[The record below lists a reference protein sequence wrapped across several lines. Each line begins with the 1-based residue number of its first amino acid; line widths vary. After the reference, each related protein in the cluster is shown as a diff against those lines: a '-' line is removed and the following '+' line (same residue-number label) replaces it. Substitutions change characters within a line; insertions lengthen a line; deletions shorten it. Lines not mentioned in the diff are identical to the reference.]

1 MNNKTTKVR
10 KNWCYI
16 IFILG
21 IVIMLIGVSKFEAK
35 AKTEHP
41 TIQSEQKKDNTS
53 QLEKLTVWNIIEM
66 NDWFLWP
73 FIALTAVGIMLN
85 VHRILV
91 EQRDKSRSQPLL
103 QTKIHANGIRS
114 LVQMVRTNRHNRA
127 ARLFYQVISTFD
139 KTNQAQFV
147 NEEINLFI
155 TGEKE
160 SFERFNRVNA
170 FLSES
175 AGALGLLG
183 TVWGIFITFYTAKF
197 DGPTILRGMSIALI
211 TTLTG
216 LIISL
221 VLNLCG
227 TYLYTFFNRQ
237 LNLLANKTEEL
248 RQALLYLEKKSNGNG
263 QPLRENL
270 SNYRVSEPGLQ
281 PKKQIR
287 AKQPI
292 EIAY

>member
-1 MNNKTTKVR
+1 
-10 KNWCYI
+10 
-16 IFILG
+16 
-21 IVIMLIGVSKFEAK
+21 
-35 AKTEHP
+35 
-41 TIQSEQKKDNTS
+41 
-53 QLEKLTVWNIIEM
+53 
-66 NDWFLWP
+66 
-73 FIALTAVGIMLN
+73 
-85 VHRILV
+85 
-91 EQRDKSRSQPLL
+91 
-103 QTKIHANGIRS
+103 
-114 LVQMVRTNRHNRA
+114 
-127 ARLFYQVISTFD
+127 
-139 KTNQAQFV
+139 
-147 NEEINLFI
+147 
-155 TGEKE
+155 
-160 SFERFNRVNA
+160 
-170 FLSES
+170 
-175 AGALGLLG
+175 
-183 TVWGIFITFYTAKF
+183 VWGIFITFYTAKF

-270 SNYRVSEPGLQ
+270 SNYRVSEQSYQ
-281 PKKQIR
+281 PKKHNR

>member
-1 MNNKTTKVR
+1 VR
-10 KNWCYI
+10 KNWCYL
-16 IFILG
+16 IFIVG
-21 IVIMLIGVSKFEAK
+21 IVILLIVALKFEAS
-35 AKTEHP
+35 AKTENNR
-41 TIQSEQKKDNTS
+41 IQNESQKETSS
-53 QLEKLTVWNIIEM
+53 QLDRLTVWNIMEM

-73 FIALTAVGIMLN
+73 FIALLSAGIMLN

-91 EQRDKSRSQPLL
+91 EQRDKSRSLPLL
-103 QTKIHANGIRS
+103 QTKIHANGVRS

-147 NEEINLFI
+147 NEETNLFLA
-155 TGEKE
+155 GEKE

-183 TVWGIFITFYTAKF
+183 TVWGIFVTFYTAKF

-221 VLNLCG
+221 VLNFCG

-237 LNLLANKTEEL
+237 LNLLANKAEEL

-263 QPLRENL
+263 QPLSENL
-270 SNYRVSEPGLQ
+270 SNYRVSEPDFKSRRQ
-281 PKKQIR
+281 NR
-287 AKQPI
+287 AREPI
-292 EIAY
+292 DISY